1 MKLISSMAAVT
12 TGPREW
18 RMAASP
24 AASSTSFMITPPW
37 TKPARLASSIPMFC
51 ESTTWDSRTVRSSTR
66 LHYPCQS
73 NRKVSHV
80 STQALTG
87 AEAVGWELGDL
98 YAGPDDPRLDADISQ
113 ALADARAFRE
123 RYHGHVADLDAPGLA
138 EAVAELERIQ
148 SVFVRAESFAFLSFS
163 TDTADPARGALLQR
177 VEEQSTVL
185 STDVLFF
192 ALEWVAV
199 DDAKAEA
206 LLADPAVAAQRHFLA
221 ASRRYR
227 PHLLS
232 EPEETL
238 MAEKAMT
245 SSSAWSRLFT
255 ELTSALKIRIDPD
268 AEPVS
273 LEEALSKLQQP
284 DRELRR
290 RTAEALTEALQSEL
304 RTRSYIFN
312 TLLFDKATE
321 DRRRGYPSWIA
332 SRNLS
337 NEASDA
343 SVQALVD
350 AVIARYDIPQR
361 YYRLKAKLLG
371 LDRLADYDRMA
382 PIQATSIVLDAYS
395 SFSPLTGGIVSD
407 FFERRWIDAAV
418 RPNKQSG
425 AFCATTIPGAHPY
438 VLLSFTGERR
448 SVLTLAHEL
457 GHGVHGVLAGEQG
470 LFNAQTPLTL
480 AETASVFGE
489 ALTFQSLLAAEPDP
503 GRRLELLVGRLEDA
517 IATTFRQVAMNRF
530 EDGVHNTRRTD
541 GELAPDRFNELW
553 LGVQKAMLGDAVE
566 ITDGYKI
573 WWSYIPHFIGAP
585 GYVYAYAFGYL
596 FSLAIF
602 RRYERE
608 GPGIVGPY
616 LDLLRAGGSDTPE
629 VLAKIVGL
637 DLSDPGFWAEGLEAV
652 DQLLAEAEALA
663 EKTGRA

>member
-1 MKLISSMAAVT
+1 
-12 TGPREW
+12 
-18 RMAASP
+18 
-24 AASSTSFMITPPW
+24 
-37 TKPARLASSIPMFC
+37 MFC

-66 LHYPCQS
+66 LHYPCHS

-80 STQALTG
+80 STQTLTG

-98 YAGPDDPRLDADISQ
+98 YAGPDDPRLNADISQ
-113 ALADARAFRE
+113 ALADARVFRE
-123 RYHGHVADLDAPGLA
+123 RYHGHVADLDASGLA

-192 ALEWVAV
+192 GLEWVAV
-199 DDAKAEA
+199 DDARAEA
-206 LLADPAVAAQRHFLA
+206 LLADPAVASHRHFLA
-221 ASRRYR
+221 SSRRYR

-245 SSSAWSRLFT
+245 SSSAWTRLFT
-255 ELTSALKIRIDPD
+255 ELTSALKIRVDPD

-312 TLLFDKATE
+312 TLLLDKATE
-321 DRRRGYPSWIA
+321 DRRRGYSSWIA

-343 SVQALVD
+343 SVQALIE
-350 AVIARYDIPQR
+350 AVIERYDIPQR

-382 PIQATSIVLDAYS
+382 PILATSTPTSWDEARSIVLDAYS
-395 SFSPLTGGIVSD
+395 SFSPVTGSIVSD

-425 AFCATTIPGAHPY
+425 AFCATTIPRAHPY
-438 VLLSFTGERR
+438 ALLSFTGERR

-457 GHGVHGVLAGEQG
+457 GHGVHGVLAGEQS

-489 ALTFQSLLAAEPDP
+489 ALTFQRLLAAESDP
-503 GRRLELLVGRLEDA
+503 GRRLELLVGRLRGG
-517 IATTFRQVAMNRF
+517 ISPTFRQVAMNRF
-530 EDGVHNTRRTD
+530 EDSIHNSRRTE
-541 GELAPDRFNELW
+541 GELAPDRFNALW
-553 LGVQKAMLGDAVE
+553 MDVQKAMLGDAVD
-566 ITDGYKI
+566 ITDGYRI

-602 RRYERE
+602 RRYEKE
-608 GPGIVGPY
+608 GPAIVGPY
-616 LDLLRAGGSDTPE
+616 LH
-629 VLAKIVGL
+629 
-637 DLSDPGFWAEGLEAV
+637 
-652 DQLLAEAEALA
+652 
-663 EKTGRA
+663 

>member
-1 MKLISSMAAVT
+1 
-12 TGPREW
+12 
-18 RMAASP
+18 
-24 AASSTSFMITPPW
+24 
-37 TKPARLASSIPMFC
+37 
-51 ESTTWDSRTVRSSTR
+51 
-66 LHYPCQS
+66 
-73 NRKVSHV
+73 
-80 STQALTG
+80 
-87 AEAVGWELGDL
+87 
-98 YAGPDDPRLDADISQ
+98 
-113 ALADARAFRE
+113 
-123 RYHGHVADLDAPGLA
+123 
-138 EAVAELERIQ
+138 
-148 SVFVRAESFAFLSFS
+148 
-163 TDTADPARGALLQR
+163 
-177 VEEQSTVL
+177 VL

-192 ALEWVAV
+192 GLEWVAV

-206 LLADPAVAAQRHFLA
+206 ILADPVVAAQRHFLA

-268 AEPVS
+268 AEPAS

-312 TLLFDKATE
+312 TLLLDKATE

-361 YYRLKAKLLG
+361 YYRLKARLLG

-382 PIQATSIVLDAYS
+382 PILATSTPTSWDEARSIVLDAYS
-395 SFSPLTGGIVSD
+395 SFSPVTGSIVSD

-457 GHGVHGVLAGEQG
+457 GHGVHGVLAGDQG

-489 ALTFQSLLAAEPDP
+489 ALTFQRLLAAEDDP
-503 GRRLELLVGRLEDA
+503 NRRLELLVGRLEDA

-530 EDGVHNTRRTD
+530 EDSIHNTRRTD
-541 GELAPDRFNELW
+541 GELAPDRFNALW
-553 LGVQKAMLGDAVE
+553 MDVQKAMLGDAVD

-573 WWSYIPHFIGAP
+573 WWSYIPHFVGAP

-602 RRYERE
+602 RRYEKE
-608 GPGIVGPY
+608 GPAIVGPY

-629 VLAKIVGL
+629 VLARIVGL

>member
-1 MKLISSMAAVT
+1 M
-12 TGPREW
+12 
-18 RMAASP
+18 
-24 AASSTSFMITPPW
+24 
-37 TKPARLASSIPMFC
+37 
-51 ESTTWDSRTVRSSTR
+51 
-66 LHYPCQS
+66 
-73 NRKVSHV
+73 
-80 STQALTG
+80 STQTLTG
-87 AEAVGWELGDL
+87 AEAVAWELGDL
-98 YAGPDDPRLDADISQ
+98 FAGPDDPRLDTDISQ
-113 ALADARAFRE
+113 ALADAKAFRE
-123 RYHGHVADLDAPGLA
+123 RYHGHVADLDATGLA
-138 EAVAELERIQ
+138 AAVAELERIQ

-199 DDAKAEA
+199 DDAKAEE

-304 RTRSYIFN
+304 RTRSFIFN
-312 TLLFDKATE
+312 TLLLDKATE
-321 DRRRGYPSWIA
+321 DHRRGYPSWIA

-382 PIQATSIVLDAYS
+382 PILATSTPTSWDEAKYIVLDAYS
-395 SFSPLTGGIVSD
+395 SFSPVTGAIVSD

-425 AFCATTIPGAHPY
+425 AFCATTIPDVHPY

-489 ALTFQSLLAAEPDP
+489 ALTFQRLLAAEDDP
-503 GRRLELLVGRLEDA
+503 NRRLELLVGRLEDA

-530 EDGVHNTRRTD
+530 EDGIHNGRRK

-553 LGVQKAMLGDAVE
+553 MDVQRAMLGDAVD
-566 ITDGYKI
+566 ITDNYKI
-573 WWSYIPHFIGAP
+573 WWSYIPHFVGAP

-602 RRYERE
+602 RRYEKE
-608 GPGIVGPY
+608 GPAIVGPY

-637 DLSDPGFWAEGLEAV
+637 DLADPGFWAEGLEAV

>member
-1 MKLISSMAAVT
+1 VSA
-12 TGPREW
+12 
-18 RMAASP
+18 
-24 AASSTSFMITPPW
+24 
-37 TKPARLASSIPMFC
+37 
-51 ESTTWDSRTVRSSTR
+51 
-66 LHYPCQS
+66 QS
-73 NRKVSHV
+73 
-80 STQALTG
+80 TG
-87 AEAVGWELGDL
+87 AEAVAWELGDL
-98 YAGPDDPRLDADISQ
+98 YEAADDGRLEADVSR
-113 ALADARAFRE
+113 ALSEARAFRE
-123 RYHGHVADLDAPGLA
+123 RYHGRVAALDAAGLA

-163 TDTADPARGALLQR
+163 VDTADPARGALLQR
-177 VEEQSTVL
+177 IEEQSAAL
-185 STDVLFF
+185 STEVLFF
-192 ALEWVAV
+192 GLEWVAV
-199 DDAKAEA
+199 DDARAA
-206 LLADPAVAAQRHFLA
+206 RLLADPVLARHHHFLA
-221 ASRRYR
+221 AARRYR

-238 MAEKAMT
+238 LAEKNLT

-255 ELTSALKIRIDPD
+255 ELTSALRISIDG
-268 AEPVS
+268 EEVG
-273 LEEALSKLQQP
+273 LEEGLSRLQQP
-284 DRELRR
+284 DREVRR
-290 RTAEALTEALQSEL
+290 KAAEALTEALQAER

-312 TLLFDKATE
+312 TLLLDKSTE
-321 DRRRGYPSWIA
+321 DRRRGYKSWIA

-343 SVQALVD
+343 SVDALVE
-350 AVIARYDIPQR
+350 AVISRYDIPQR

-382 PIQATSIVLDAYS
+382 PILATSTPTSWEEARAIVLEAYS
-395 SFSPLTGGIVSD
+395 AFSPVTGGIVSD
-407 FFERRWIDAAV
+407 FFERRWIDAAI

-425 AFCATTIPGAHPY
+425 AFCATTIPGVHPY

-457 GHGVHGVLAGEQG
+457 GHGIHGVLAADQG

-489 ALTFQSLLAAEPDP
+489 ALTFSRLLAAESDP
-503 GRRLELLVGRLEDA
+503 ERRLELLVGRLEDA

-530 EDGVHNTRRTD
+530 EDSIHNGRRTE
-541 GELAPDRFNELW
+541 GELAPDRFCSLW
-553 LGVQKAMLGDAVE
+553 IESQRAMLGDAVDLS
-566 ITDGYKI
+566 DGYRI
-573 WWSYIPHFIGAP
+573 WWSYIPHFVGAP

-608 GPGIVGPY
+608 GPSMVGPY

-629 VLAKIVGL
+629 TLAKIVGL
-637 DLSDPGFWAEGLEAV
+637 DLSDPGFWADGLDAV

-663 EKTGRA
+663 AETGRA

>member
-1 MKLISSMAAVT
+1 
-12 TGPREW
+12 
-18 RMAASP
+18 
-24 AASSTSFMITPPW
+24 
-37 TKPARLASSIPMFC
+37 
-51 ESTTWDSRTVRSSTR
+51 
-66 LHYPCQS
+66 
-73 NRKVSHV
+73 V

-87 AEAVGWELGDL
+87 AEAVSWELGDL
-98 YAGPDDPRLDADISQ
+98 YAGPDDPGLEADISQ
-113 ALADARAFRE
+113 ALADGGAFRE
-123 RYHGHVADLDAPGLA
+123 RYRGHVAELDAPGLA

-177 VEEQSTVL
+177 VEEQSTAL
-185 STDVLFF
+185 STEILFF
-192 ALEWVAV
+192 GLEWVAV
-199 DDAKAEA
+199 DDARAKA
-206 LLADPAVAAQRHFLA
+206 LLADPAIGAHRHFLA
-221 ASRRYR
+221 SSRRYR

-238 MAEKAMT
+238 MAEKSMT

-255 ELTSALKIRIDPD
+255 ELTSALKVRIDPD
-268 AEPVS
+268 AEPVG

-284 DRELRR
+284 DREVRR

-304 RTRSYIFN
+304 RTRSFIFN
-312 TLLFDKATE
+312 TLLLDKATE

-332 SRNLS
+332 ARNLS

-382 PIQATSIVLDAYS
+382 PILATSTPTSWDEAKSIVLDAYS
-395 SFSPLTGGIVSD
+395 SFSPVTGGIVSD

-425 AFCATTIPGAHPY
+425 AFCATTIPGVHPY

-457 GHGVHGVLAGEQG
+457 GHGVHGVLAADQG

-489 ALTFQSLLAAEPDP
+489 ALTFQRLLAAEPNP

-530 EDGVHNTRRTD
+530 EDGIHNTRRTD
-541 GELAPDRFNELW
+541 GELSPDRFNELW

-573 WWSYIPHFIGAP
+573 WWSYIPHFVGAP

-637 DLSDPGFWAEGLEAV
+637 DLADPGFWAEGLDAV

-663 EKTGRA
+663 EKTGRT

>member
-1 MKLISSMAAVT
+1 M
-12 TGPREW
+12 
-18 RMAASP
+18 
-24 AASSTSFMITPPW
+24 
-37 TKPARLASSIPMFC
+37 
-51 ESTTWDSRTVRSSTR
+51 
-66 LHYPCQS
+66 
-73 NRKVSHV
+73 
-80 STQALTG
+80 TG
-87 AEAVGWELGDL
+87 AEAVAWELGDL
-98 YAGPDDPRLDADISQ
+98 YAGPDDARLDTDIAQ
-113 ALADARAFRE
+113 ALTDATAFRE
-123 RYHGHVADLDAPGLA
+123 RYHGKVADLDAASIA

-148 SVFVRAESFAFLSFS
+148 SVFVRAESYAFLSFS

-185 STDVLFF
+185 STEVLFF
-192 ALEWVAV
+192 GLEWVAV

-206 LLADPAVAAQRHFLA
+206 VLADPAVAAHHHFLA
-221 ASRRYR
+221 SSRRYR

-273 LEEALSKLQQP
+273 MEEALAKLQQP
-284 DRELRR
+284 DRDLRR
-290 RTAEALTEALQSEL
+290 RTAEAFTEALQTEL
-304 RTRSYIFN
+304 RTRSFIFN
-312 TLLFDKATE
+312 TLLLDKATE
-321 DRRRGYPSWIA
+321 DKRRGYPSWIA

-343 SVQALVD
+343 SVQALID
-350 AVIARYDIPQR
+350 AVISRYDIPQR

-382 PIQATSIVLDAYS
+382 PILATSTPTSWDEAKAIVLDAYS
-395 SFSPLTGGIVSD
+395 SFSPVTGAIVSD

-425 AFCATTIPGAHPY
+425 AFCATTIPGVHPY

-457 GHGVHGVLAGEQG
+457 GHGVHGVLAGDQG

-489 ALTFQSLLAAEPDP
+489 ALTFQGLLAAEDDP
-503 GRRLELLVGRLEDA
+503 NRRLELLVGRLEDA

-530 EDGVHNTRRTD
+530 EDGIHTSRRND
-541 GELAPDRFNELW
+541 GELAPDRFNQLW
-553 LGVQKAMLGDAVE
+553 MDVQRQMLGEAVD
-566 ITDGYKI
+566 ITDNYKI

-602 RRYERE
+602 RRYEKE
-608 GPGIVGPY
+608 GLAIVGPY
-616 LDLLRAGGSDTPE
+616 LDLLRAGGSDAPE

-637 DLSDPGFWAEGLEAV
+637 DLADPGFWAEGLEAV
-652 DQLLAEAEALA
+652 DQNLAEAEALA
-663 EKTGRA
+663 EKVGSA

>member
-1 MKLISSMAAVT
+1 
-12 TGPREW
+12 
-18 RMAASP
+18 
-24 AASSTSFMITPPW
+24 
-37 TKPARLASSIPMFC
+37 
-51 ESTTWDSRTVRSSTR
+51 
-66 LHYPCQS
+66 
-73 NRKVSHV
+73 VSVHA
-80 STQALTG
+80 TTG
-87 AEAVGWELGDL
+87 AETVAWELGDL
-98 YAGPDDPRLDADISQ
+98 YAGPDDPRLDTDVAQ
-113 ALADARAFRE
+113 ALADATAFRE
-123 RYHGHVADLDAPGLA
+123 RYHGHVAELDAPGLA
-138 EAVAELERIQ
+138 EAVTALERIQ

-185 STDVLFF
+185 ATEVLFF
-192 ALEWVAV
+192 GLEWVAV
-199 DDAKAEA
+199 DDARAEE
-206 LLADPAVAAQRHFLA
+206 LLSDPALATHHHFLA
-221 ASRRYR
+221 SSRRYR

-238 MAEKAMT
+238 MAEKALT
-245 SSSAWSRLFT
+245 STSAWGRLFT
-255 ELTSALKIRIDPD
+255 ELTSALKIRVDTD
-268 AEPVS
+268 DDPVS
-273 LEEALSKLQQP
+273 LEEAIARLQQP
-284 DRELRR
+284 DREVRR
-290 RTAEALTEALQSEL
+290 RAAEALTEVLTSEL

-312 TLLFDKATE
+312 TLLLDKATE

-332 SRNLS
+332 ARNLS

-343 SVQALVD
+343 SVQALID
-350 AVIARYDIPQR
+350 AVISRYDIPQR
-361 YYRLKAKLLG
+361 YYRLKARLLG

-382 PIQATSIVLDAYS
+382 PILATSTPTSWDEARAIVLDAYS
-395 SFSPLTGGIVSD
+395 SFSPVTGTIVSD

-489 ALTFQSLLAAEPDP
+489 ALTFQRLLAAESDP
-503 GRRLELLVGRLEDA
+503 GKRLELLVGRLEDA

-530 EDGVHNTRRTD
+530 EDGIHNSRRND
-541 GELAPDRFNELW
+541 GELAPDRFNALW
-553 LGVQKAMLGDAVE
+553 IEAQKAMLGDAVD
-566 ITDGYKI
+566 ITDGYRI

-602 RRYERE
+602 RRYEKE
-608 GPGIVGPY
+608 GPAIVGPY

-629 VLAKIVGL
+629 ILAKIVGL
-637 DLSDPGFWAEGLEAV
+637 DLSDAGFWAEGLESV
-652 DQLLAEAEALA
+652 DELLGEAEALA
-663 EKTGRA
+663 EATGRA

>member
-1 MKLISSMAAVT
+1 
-12 TGPREW
+12 
-18 RMAASP
+18 
-24 AASSTSFMITPPW
+24 
-37 TKPARLASSIPMFC
+37 
-51 ESTTWDSRTVRSSTR
+51 
-66 LHYPCQS
+66 
-73 NRKVSHV
+73 V
-80 STQALTG
+80 STQTLTG
-87 AEAVGWELGDL
+87 AEAVAWELGDL
-98 YAGPDDPRLDADISQ
+98 YAGPDDPRLDTDISQ
-113 ALADARAFRE
+113 ALADAKAFRE
-123 RYHGHVADLDAPGLA
+123 RYHGHVADLEAPGLTA
-138 EAVAELERIQ
+138 AVAELERIQ

-199 DDAKAEA
+199 DDARADA

-221 ASRRYR
+221 AARRYR

-255 ELTSALKIRIDPD
+255 ELTSALKIPIDPD

-290 RTAEALTEALQSEL
+290 HTAEALTEALQAEL
-304 RTRSYIFN
+304 RTRSFIFN
-312 TLLFDKATE
+312 TLLLDKATE

-382 PIQATSIVLDAYS
+382 PILTTSTPTSWDAAKSIVLDAYS
-395 SFSPLTGGIVSD
+395 SFSPVTGAIVSD

-425 AFCATTIPGAHPY
+425 AFCATTIPDVHPY

-489 ALTFQSLLAAEPDP
+489 ALTFQRLLEAESDP

-530 EDGVHNTRRTD
+530 EDGIHNTRRTG
-541 GELAPDRFNELW
+541 GELAPDRFNSLW
-553 LGVQKAMLGDAVE
+553 MDVQKAMLGDAVD

-573 WWSYIPHFIGAP
+573 WWSYIPHFVGAP

-602 RRYERE
+602 RRYEKE
-608 GPGIVGPY
+608 GPAIVGPY

>member
-1 MKLISSMAAVT
+1 
-12 TGPREW
+12 
-18 RMAASP
+18 
-24 AASSTSFMITPPW
+24 
-37 TKPARLASSIPMFC
+37 
-51 ESTTWDSRTVRSSTR
+51 
-66 LHYPCQS
+66 
-73 NRKVSHV
+73 V

-304 RTRSYIFN
+304 RTRSFIFN
-312 TLLFDKATE
+312 TLLLDKATE
-321 DRRRGYPSWIA
+321 DHRRGYPSWIA

-343 SVQALVD
+343 SVQALID

-382 PIQATSIVLDAYS
+382 PILATSTPTSWDQAKSIVLDAYS
-395 SFSPLTGGIVSD
+395 SFSPVTGGIVSD

-418 RPNKQSG
+418 RPSKQSG
-425 AFCATTIPGAHPY
+425 AFCATTIPGVHPY

-489 ALTFQSLLAAEPDP
+489 ALTFQRLLEAESDP

-530 EDGVHNTRRTD
+530 EELVHTGRRER
-541 GELAPDRFNELW
+541 GELSVERLGELW
-553 LGVQKAMLGDAVE
+553 LQSQRELLGDSVAL
-566 ITDGYKI
+566 TDGYGS
-573 WWSYIPHFIGAP
+573 WWSYIPHFIGSP
-585 GYVYAYAFGYL
+585 GYVYAYAYGQL
-596 FSLAIF
+596 LALSVYE
-602 RRYERE
+602 RYEQAGAELVPR
-608 GPGIVGPY
+608 Y
-616 LDLLRAGGSDTPE
+616 LELLAAGGSRDPQE
-629 VLAKIVGL
+629 LGKIVGIDLADAGFWDAGL
-637 DLSDPGFWAEGLEAV
+637 DLVERRLEDAEGA
-652 DQLLAEAEALA
+652 ARAA
-663 EKTGRA
+663 GRV